1 MPSEEYIWREKIAR
15 EYREQKAAAA
25 RAPDLEAENKKL
37 RERVRELEQLI
48 SDAYYYVPDSMN
60 CAGYKCR
67 LPQCSA
73 CYDQDED
80 SGVGDILAR
89 MQAVMEKGE
98 E

>member
-1 MPSEEYIWREKIAR
+1 MDECR
-15 EYREQKAAAA
+15 
-25 RAPDLEAENKKL
+25 LESGRSCDCCSSANKEIERV